1 MVLPGLLIKILS
13 SFFNQELFGG
23 FFGPH
28 KGPGQNDAICL
39 LHVHEYIFSMG
50 GIADLSPLGR
60 DLQDPKQLF

>member
-13 SFFNQELFGG
+13 SFFNQELSGS

-39 LHVHEYIFSMG
+39 LHVHEYLSSMG
-50 GIADLSPLGR
+50 GIGDLSPLGR
-60 DLQDPKQLF
+60 DLQDPKHLF